1 MKLGLFSTPRYLLY
15 VVYGLFWALFALAG
29 LGILQ
34 LFYRVARDYGLSVL
48 LPTMLLSFLVFL
60 TPLFLGAALGVLIV
74 GYLSGKNTEQQKI
87 YRVWTFRN
95 IAASLCKVK
104 ARQVFLFVPVYFIS
118 GLIIDIPVGALMYFL
133 GMPSKIYISHIENI
147 GDYLYYS
154 QIISYAMA
162 AFAIVI
168 LGKKFSLPKHV

>member
-1 MKLGLFSTPRYLLY
+1 MKLGLFSTLRYLLY

-29 LGILQ
+29 LALFQ
-34 LFYRVARDYGLSVL
+34 LFYRVARDYGLAVL
-48 LPTMLLSFLVFL
+48 LSTMLLSFLVFL

-133 GMPSKIYISHIENI
+133 GVPSKIYISYIENM